1 MTASKTRDGSP
12 PKKQSISTCLTIM
25 VGSGVIGLLA
35 VAFQI
40 SFAKAV
46 EVDVKVD
53 AYTKT
58 VESDWTTVYYLN
70 NNPLLIGND
79 GGPDKG
85 GFHVYDLT
93 SKSPLREV
101 TAQTPGRSKLVTT
114 VYNVEDKDVLV
125 TIAQP
130 DSVLRAYEMPKFKQI
145 KDADF
150 KVLGDWSALCSWKS
164 PAGNDYV
171 YLFGKGQAVQLLL
184 RATKKSIEF
193 VEIQTFPT
201 DFETSGCASSR
212 SESRMYISTDDDKN
226 VYSFSLKESI
236 GAPKITKVGK
246 AEDDVTGLA
255 VYVPKK
261 GSDYLFVAQ
270 TDKIA
275 VYDQSFKLKGT
286 LSLTGFEDIEV
297 QGLDIYQGSTD
308 KYPAGTLTYAIESE
322 EVNGFGISSLKTT
335 LEKLKIES
343 NTQYDPRKLK
353 SESEKEPICKT
364 CGGNGYCVKDKKQ
377 KCECFSGFTGKTCS
391 SFTCVDNCSGHGKC
405 VGANKCK
412 CEKGWG
418 GLHCSFLL
426 IEPTYET
433 ESRPGDGDDPAIW
446 ISPEGPEKSR
456 IVTTMKSGK
465 EAGLGV
471 FDLKGN
477 LVQTFA
483 AGEPNNVDMI
493 YGFKAG
499 DRKVD
504 LAFAACR
511 ADDTLC
517 LFEMLP
523 NGTLIDIPGG
533 SHPVVEDYKVY
544 GSCTYHSPK
553 TGKQYLFVN
562 EKSARYLQYELTS
575 TSDGELQTKLVRE
588 FQGGSGGQVEGC
600 VTDEENG
607 WIFLGEEP
615 SALWRY
621 GAEPE
626 SKDEGVVI
634 GKVGDGKLYGDVEG
648 VTLVYGS
655 KADEGYIL
663 VSCQGVSA
671 YNVYR
676 RAEPHEYV
684 TTFTLVESSDGK
696 IDPVSNTDGIT
707 AVGTAL
713 SKDFPHGLVVVHDDA
728 NQLPNGKTSAEASFK
743 MVSLEK
749 ILGSKVLGK
758 EVLLDQVDK
767 NWDPRK

>member
-1 MTASKTRDGSP
+1 MEDRQTWRGS
-12 PKKQSISTCLTIM
+12 ICTVIM
-25 VGSGVIGLLA
+25 VASSLVGLLA
-35 VAFQI
+35 VI
-40 SFAKAV
+40 SQVWFVKAAV
-46 EVDVKVD
+46 EVDVGVT
-53 AYTKT
+53 AYTAE
-58 VESDWTTVYYLN
+58 VESDWTAVYYSDSE
-70 NNPLLIGND
+70 PLLIGND

-85 GFHVYDLT
+85 GFHVYDLG
-93 SKSPLREV
+93 SESPLKEV
-101 TAQTPGRSKLVTT
+101 AARTPGRSKLVTT
-114 VYNVEDKDVLV
+114 VYDVDEKDLLV

-130 DSVLRAYEMPKFKQI
+130 DSVIRVYEMPEFEQI

-164 PAGNDYV
+164 EAGNDYI

-184 RATKKSIEF
+184 RETKKS
-193 VEIQTFPT
+193 VEIVEVQTFPT
-201 DFETSGCASSR
+201 GFEASGCTVSR
-212 SESRMYISTDDDKN
+212 SESLLYLSTDDDKD
-226 VYSFSLKESI
+226 VYAFSLKESTKS
-236 GAPKITKVGK
+236 PEITKVGE
-246 AEDDVTGLA
+246 AEDDVTGVA

-270 TDKIA
+270 KDKVA
-275 VYDQSFKLKGT
+275 VYDASFKLQGT
-286 LSLTGFEDIEV
+286 LTLTGYEDIEV
-297 QGLDIYQGSTD
+297 QGLNIYQAATS
-308 KYPAGTLTYAIESE
+308 KYPAGVLTYAIESE
-322 EVNGFGISSLKTT
+322 EVNGFGISSLETA
-335 LEKLKIES
+335 LEKLGIAA
-343 NTQYDPRKLK
+343 NTKYDPRKVK
-353 SESEKEPICKT
+353 TNPEREPICKT
-364 CGGNGYCVKDKKQ
+364 CEKSGFCLKDKKQ
-377 KCECFSGFTGKTCS
+377 KCECFAGFAGKTCDKY
-391 SFTCVDNCSGHGKC
+391 TCVDKCSGHGKC
-405 VGANKCK
+405 VGPNECK
-412 CEKGWG
+412 CDKGWG

-433 ESRPGDGDDPAIW
+433 ESRLGDGDDPAIW

-456 IVTTMKSGK
+456 VVTTMKSGD

-471 FDLKGN
+471 FDLAGN
-477 LVQTFA
+477 LLQSFP
-483 AGEPNNVDMI
+483 AGEPNNVDII

-499 DRKVD
+499 NREVD

-511 ADDTLC
+511 EDDTLC

-523 NGTLIDIPGG
+523 NGTLTNIPGG
-533 SHPVVEDYKVY
+533 IHPVVEDYSVY
-544 GSCTYHSPK
+544 GSCTYRSPK

-575 TSDGELQTKLVRE
+575 TADGELKTELVRE

-621 GAEPE
+621 SAEPD
-626 SKDEGVVI
+626 SKDEGVVV

-655 KADEGYIL
+655 TPDEGFIL

-684 TTFTLVESSDGK
+684 TTFTLVESSDGQ

-707 AVGTAL
+707 AVGTGL
-713 SKDFPHGLVVVHDDA
+713 NKDFPHGLVVVHDDA

-743 MVSLEK
+743 MISLEK

-758 EVLLDQVDK
+758 TGLLDEVDK

>member
-1 MTASKTRDGSP
+1 MTASKTKDGSP
-12 PKKQSISTCLTIM
+12 PKKQSTFTCLAIM
-25 VGSGVIGLLA
+25 VGSGLIALLA

-53 AYTKT
+53 AYTNT
-58 VESDWTTVYYLN
+58 VESDWTTVYYSN
-70 NNPLLIGND
+70 SNPLLIGND

-85 GFHVYDLT
+85 GFHAYDLI

-114 VYNVEDKDVLV
+114 VYDVDDKDVLV

-130 DSVLRAYEMPKFKQI
+130 DSVLRVYKMPEFKQI

-184 RATKKSIEF
+184 RATKNSIEF

-201 DFETSGCASSR
+201 DFETSGCAASR

-226 VYSFSLKESI
+226 VYSFSLKEST

-255 VYVPKK
+255 VYVPNK

-297 QGLDIYQGSTD
+297 QGLNIYQGSAG
-308 KYPAGTLTYAIESE
+308 KYPAGALTYALESE
-322 EVNGFGISSLKTT
+322 EVNGFGVSSLETT
-335 LEKLKIES
+335 LKKLKIEP
-343 NTQYDPRKLK
+343 NTKYNPRKLK

-364 CGGNGYCVKDKKQ
+364 CGGSGFCVKDKKQ
-377 KCECFSGFTGKTCS
+377 KCECFSGFAGKTCN

-405 VGANKCK
+405 VGANNCK
-412 CEKGWG
+412 CDKGWG

-426 IEPTYET
+426 VEPTYET

-493 YGFKAG
+493 YSFKAG

-523 NGTLIDIPGG
+523 NGTLTNIPGG

-544 GSCTYHSPK
+544 GSCTYRSPK

-575 TSDGELQTKLVRE
+575 TSEGELQTKLVRE

-600 VTDEENG
+600 VTDKENG

-621 GAEPE
+621 GAEPD

-758 EVLLDQVDK
+758 KGLLDQVDK
-767 NWDPRK
+767 DWDPRK